1 MKTKQIGIST
11 VLVSFNFVEKVAL
24 VKDLLINI
32 KRVVSLLRVYTF
44 FCHYSE
50 SAYRYI
56 SDKPGFKSVMR
67 VGNCTA

>member
-1 MKTKQIGIST
+1 MKTKQIGLST

-24 VKDLLINI
+24 VKDTLINKELYLYLESI
-32 KRVVSLLRVYTF
+32 F

>member
-1 MKTKQIGIST
+1 MKTKQIGVST
-11 VLVSFNFVEKVAL
+11 VLVVFNFAEKVAL
-24 VKDLLINI
+24 VKDTLINKELYLYLESI
-32 KRVVSLLRVYTF
+32 F

-56 SDKPGFKSVMR
+56 SGKPGFKSVMR

>member
-1 MKTKQIGIST
+1 MKTKQIVVST

-24 VKDLLINI
+24 VKDTLINKELYLYLESI
-32 KRVVSLLRVYTF
+32 F

-56 SDKPGFKSVMR
+56 SGKPGFKSVMR

>member
-24 VKDLLINI
+24 VKDTLINKELYLYLESI
-32 KRVVSLLRVYTF
+32 F
-44 FCHYSE
+44 FWHYSE

-56 SDKPGFKSVMR
+56 LGKPGFKSVMR

>member
-1 MKTKQIGIST
+1 MKTKQIGVST
-11 VLVSFNFVEKVAL
+11 VLVFFNVVEKVAL
-24 VKDLLINI
+24 VKDTLINKELYLYLESI
-32 KRVVSLLRVYTF
+32 F
-44 FCHYSE
+44 FWHYSE

>member
-1 MKTKQIGIST
+1 MKTKQIGVST
-11 VLVSFNFVEKVAL
+11 VLVVFNFAEKVAL
-24 VKDLLINI
+24 VKDTLINKELYLYLESI
-32 KRVVSLLRVYTF
+32 F
-44 FCHYSE
+44 FWHYSE

>member
-1 MKTKQIGIST
+1 MKTKQTGLST
-11 VLVSFNFVEKVAL
+11 VLVFFNFVEKVGL
-24 VKDLLINI
+24 VKDT
-32 KRVVSLLRVYTF
+32 LRNKELFLYLESIF

-56 SDKPGFKSVMR
+56 SGKPGFKSVMR

>member
-1 MKTKQIGIST
+1 MKTKQIGLST
-11 VLVSFNFVEKVAL
+11 VLVFFNFVEKVAL
-24 VKDLLINI
+24 VKDTLINKELYLYLESI
-32 KRVVSLLRVYTF
+32 F
-44 FCHYSE
+44 FWHYSE

>member
-11 VLVSFNFVEKVAL
+11 VLVSFNFVEKEVAL
-24 VKDLLINI
+24 VKDTLINKEFYLYLESI
-32 KRVVSLLRVYTF
+32 F
-44 FCHYSE
+44 FWHYSE

>member
-24 VKDLLINI
+24 VKDILINKELYLYLESI
-32 KRVVSLLRVYTF
+32 F

-56 SDKPGFKSVMR
+56 SGKPGFKSVMR

>member
-11 VLVSFNFVEKVAL
+11 VLVFFNFVEKVAL
-24 VKDLLINI
+24 VKDTLINKELYLYSESI
-32 KRVVSLLRVYTF
+32 F

-56 SDKPGFKSVMR
+56 SGKPGFKSVMR

>member
-1 MKTKQIGIST
+1 MKTKQIGVST
-11 VLVSFNFVEKVAL
+11 VLVSFNFVEEVAL
-24 VKDLLINI
+24 VKDTLINKELYLYLESI
-32 KRVVSLLRVYTF
+32 F

-56 SDKPGFKSVMR
+56 SGKPGFKSVMR

>member
-24 VKDLLINI
+24 VKDILINKELYLYLESI
-32 KRVVSLLRVYTF
+32 F
-44 FCHYSE
+44 FWHYSE

>member
-1 MKTKQIGIST
+1 MKRKQIGIST
-11 VLVSFNFVEKVAL
+11 VLVFFNFVEKEEAL
-24 VKDLLINI
+24 VKDTLINKELYLYLESI
-32 KRVVSLLRVYTF
+32 F
-44 FCHYSE
+44 FWHYSE

>member
-1 MKTKQIGIST
+1 MKDT
-11 VLVSFNFVEKVAL
+11 
-24 VKDLLINI
+24 LINKELYLYLESI
-32 KRVVSLLRVYTF
+32 F

-56 SDKPGFKSVMR
+56 SGKPGFKSVMR

>member
-24 VKDLLINI
+24 VKDILINKELYLYLESI
-32 KRVVSLLRVYTF
+32 F
-44 FCHYSE
+44 FWHYSE

-56 SDKPGFKSVMR
+56 SGKPGFKSVMR

>member
-24 VKDLLINI
+24 VKDTLINKKLYLYLESI
-32 KRVVSLLRVYTF
+32 F
-44 FCHYSE
+44 FWHYSE

-56 SDKPGFKSVMR
+56 SGKPGFKSVMR

>member
-1 MKTKQIGIST
+1 MKTKQIGVST
-11 VLVSFNFVEKVAL
+11 VSVFFNFVEKVAL
-24 VKDLLINI
+24 VKDTLINKELYLYLESI
-32 KRVVSLLRVYTF
+32 F
-44 FCHYSE
+44 FWHYSE